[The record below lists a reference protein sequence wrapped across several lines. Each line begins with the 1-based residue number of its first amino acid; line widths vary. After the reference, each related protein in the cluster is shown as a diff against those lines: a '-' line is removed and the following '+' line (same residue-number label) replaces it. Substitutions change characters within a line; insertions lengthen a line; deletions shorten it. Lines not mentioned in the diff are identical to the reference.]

1 MVDTLSELME
11 IVTEIV
17 GFEPIIHLTM
27 DRWGCSAVK
36 IQAYENDLT
45 LDQLAAIAA
54 AVENYTR
61 IKDIGTLDDYDV
73 ALEVFRIIDI
83 DAYFI
88 GVSAYADYA
97 DIVIKP
103 VL

>member
-36 IQAYENDLT
+36 IQAYERRLQMD
-45 LDQLAAIAA
+45 
-54 AVENYTR
+54 R
-61 IKDIGTLDDYDV
+61 
-73 ALEVFRIIDI
+73 
-83 DAYFI
+83 
-88 GVSAYADYA
+88 
-97 DIVIKP
+97 
-103 VL
+103 